1 MMSIHVVRLGSTL
14 VKEGA
19 RSRQWSELLHDHL
32 LPSSSAGTHMQM
44 SALGD
49 CAGLE
54 RECTLGELLANA
66 CCGPLPEAAARA
78 VAANV
83 AVALGELHADRL
95 VHRALGPDAIVLGDG
110 ACFDTARCAL
120 PPALVLTLMGS
131 GVRPC
136 LDTGHSRRMRSS
148 CGAALASTRSGA
160 SRFLTQQLG
169 ILKTAYVVKRLR
181 ISPTWHG
188 TL

>member
-1 MMSIHVVRLGSTL
+1 M
-14 VKEGA
+14 
-19 RSRQWSELLHDHL
+19 
-32 LPSSSAGTHMQM
+32 HMN
-44 SALGD
+44 ALGD
-49 CAGLE
+49 RAGSE

-83 AVALGELHADRL
+83 AVALGELHADGL

-120 PPALVLTLMGS
+120 PPTLLLTLTGS
-131 GVRPC
+131 GVRAC
-136 LDTGHSRRMRSS
+136 LDMGHSRRPQSS

-160 SRFLTQQLG
+160 SRFPTQQLG
-169 ILKTAYVVKRLR
+169 FLETAYGVERLR
-181 ISPTWHG
+181 
-188 TL
+188 